1 MQTCYNCG
9 KEVEDNVLIC
19 PDCGALVKR
28 YDKPVRETEQE
39 FSLNETEPQQER
51 GGYVVRD
58 AAGKLRLRGLLKVL
72 CIIAVVLNFYFAF
85 SQFLVLWLSASGD
98 FFTGMLSEYSAF
110 GIDQTMIDMMR
121 MTVDFVGQNRI
132 YILLVGSLFLIKA
145 ALLIWFMVSKRRL
158 SLYAAGADAALLV
171 LIFLFTGGGLTAF
184 EYGLDMLVIF
194 LLVYRHDWKCL
205 PR

>member
-9 KEVEDNVLIC
+9 REVEDNVLIC

-28 YDKPVRETEQE
+28 YDKPVRETETE
-39 FSLNETEPQQER
+39 LLVNKTEPVQQS
-51 GGYVVRD
+51 GTYIVRD

-72 CIIAVVLNFYFAF
+72 CIIAVVLNIYFSF

-98 FFTGMLSEYSAF
+98 FFAGMLSEYSAF
-110 GIDQTMIDMMR
+110 GIDQALIDMMR
-121 MTVDFVGQNRI
+121 ITVEFVGQNRI
-132 YILLVGSLFLIKA
+132 YVLLVGSLFLIKA
-145 ALLIWFMVSKRRL
+145 ACLIWFMISKRRL
-158 SLYAAGADAALLV
+158 SLYAAGTDAVLLV

-184 EYGLDMLVIF
+184 EYGLDMLVI
-194 LLVYRHDWKCL
+194 LLLAVRHDWKCL